1 MREYPDVM
9 AKAQKEIDSVVGS
22 DRLPTFAD
30 RKNLPYVEALFNECL
45 RYSAA
50 VPLGISSLPVS
61 YPSTLTVP
69 DQPCPTG

>member
-1 MREYPDVM
+1 MSEYPDVM

-45 RYSAA
+45 RYSVG
-50 VPLGISSLPVS
+50 VPLGMLSFPVS
-61 YPSTLTVP
+61 HLGILTVSG
-69 DQPCPTG
+69 QPYPTG